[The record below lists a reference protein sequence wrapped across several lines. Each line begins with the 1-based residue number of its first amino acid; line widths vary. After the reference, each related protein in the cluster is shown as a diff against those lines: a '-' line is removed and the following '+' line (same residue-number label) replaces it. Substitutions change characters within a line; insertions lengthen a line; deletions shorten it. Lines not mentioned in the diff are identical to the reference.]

1 MVGTLTLVVD
11 ISSVAISTAV
21 PGIAWALLFA
31 LAWRRPRFAD
41 SLGLGPRTFW
51 LLLPGALLASF
62 ALLPITPV
70 SDDVVAVSFA
80 GAVFPLAVGV
90 LVLDRVAPPLRRS
103 ALRLFVPLVV
113 ETTLLL
119 GVVLLADAG
128 RLAGLARDL
137 GLSGWGAELVLVVA
151 VARDNTIRKRK
162 KREPLINEGDRVRLL
177 SSLRDVDAAILGVE
191 GDIYVT
197 LQKVDPDI
205 VALGYD
211 QYHMDD
217 DVKREAGKRG
227 MKLKVVRLDSPYL
240 HIRTTRILSE
250 L

>member
-1 MVGTLTLVVD
+1 MDNKHTLAT
-11 ISSVAISTAV
+11 IFSM
-21 PGIAWALLFA
+21 GIK
-31 LAWRRPRFAD
+31 
-41 SLGLGPRTFW
+41 GE
-51 LLLPGALLASF
+51 
-62 ALLPITPV
+62 V
-70 SDDVVAVSFA
+70 
-80 GAVFPLAVGV
+80 
-90 LVLDRVAPPLRRS
+90 
-103 ALRLFVPLVV
+103 
-113 ETTLLL
+113 
-119 GVVLLADAG
+119 ADAG
-128 RLAGLARDL
+128 GLARKL
-137 GLSGWGAELVLVVA
+137 GLRVEEATKEIDALKKAGKVELDGKSARLTPRGRKSIRVVFIGGGFELIHYGHVYTISKAKSLGDVLVVA

-217 DVKREAGKRG
+217 EVKREAGKRG
-227 MKLKVVRLDSPYL
+227 MKLKVVRLDSPYP
-240 HIRTTRILSE
+240 HIKTTRILSE